1 MSVMLAYRFLTEEDT
16 AAFCHKV
23 TAALAKGWS
32 LHGGPSYAFDAKA
45 GVMRCGQAVVK
56 EVDADYDPSLRL
68 GEL

>member
-1 MSVMLAYRFLTEEDT
+1 MLVYRFLTEEDT

-23 TAALAKGWS
+23 TKALASGWS
-32 LHGGPSYAFDAKA
+32 LHGGPSYAYDAKA

-56 EVDADYDPSLRL
+56 EVDLPYDPELKF